1 MTHKTYRDLQNHDLK
16 IRKEKVTPLIEKIR
30 ELTLEEA
37 LKLQEVISQL
47 MWLSL
52 QTVEEKNIIN
62 KTNENDV
69 EELV

>member
-1 MTHKTYRDLQNHDLK
+1 MTHKTYRELQNYDLK
-16 IRKEKVTPLIEKIR
+16 IRKEKITPLIEKIR
-30 ELTLEEA
+30 ELSLEEA

-62 KTNENDV
+62 QTTENDV